1 MQALQLT
8 PRQQRI
14 PTWLRQAGGIA
25 AIVLGA
31 CTPDADPVESQ
42 PLTLGSPS
50 ALLGKRLF
58 EQPLPHTNG
67 RSCATCHVLDQ
78 STTLRPE
85 HVQTLLRDAPDDPLF
100 RRIDADDPAAPEPSY
115 EHLKRGLVRV
125 VLPLADNLDVI
136 DLDGK
141 VVTPPDRTIFVWRGV
156 PSVADTGFTGP
167 FQMDGR
173 EASLESQA
181 QAAIL
186 SHSEGRKAASITLR
200 RLADFERNLFS
211 SSSARLVGTL
221 LRLGVQEEDIL
232 MPELLKP
239 LGAQA
244 RRGREVYQAA
254 CVACHGG
261 ATTDRIERPDAV
273 APFFVALDAAGNVR
287 FERDAQGAPV
297 PLLEPRPDAQFV
309 RVGFS
314 ALTYAGQIGLTQ
326 TFNSDVELPRY
337 RLRFYRDGT
346 RRERWVDL
354 PPVPV
359 TVSGS
364 PFDPRPQLDA
374 QGFPI
379 VGANLLPQ
387 AFTTDPGRA
396 VISGE
401 PADFEAFDT
410 PPLRG
415 IARTAPYFHDNSRE
429 TLREVLD
436 EYSRF
441 VLHTIPALELPA
453 VHPPEQP
460 GGRRESLTPAQKD
473 DLLVFLEQL

>member
-1 MQALQLT
+1 MQALELT
-8 PRQQRI
+8 RRPQRFGN
-14 PTWLRQAGGIA
+14 WLRNGVGIA
-25 AIVLGA
+25 AFMLTA
-31 CTPDADPVESQ
+31 CAADPE
-42 PLTLGSPS
+42 PLEALPLPLASP
-50 ALLGKRLF
+50 AAALGKRLF

-78 STTLRPE
+78 GTTLRPE
-85 HVQTLLRDAPDDPLF
+85 HVETLLREAPDDPLF
-100 RRIDADDPAAPEPSY
+100 RRIDADDPAAAEPSY
-115 EHLKRGLVRV
+115 EHLRRGLVRV

-136 DLDGK
+136 DLEGN
-141 VVTPPDRTIFVWRGV
+141 VITPPDRTIFVWRGV
-156 PSVADTGFTGP
+156 PSVADTAFTGP
-167 FQMDGR
+167 FQLDGR
-173 EASLESQA
+173 ESSLESQA

-186 SHSEGRKAASITLR
+186 SHSEGREASTFTLR
-200 RLADFERNLFS
+200 RLADFERSLFS

-221 LRLGVQEEDIL
+221 LRLGVPEDEII

-254 CVACHGG
+254 CVSCHGG
-261 ATTDRIERPDAV
+261 ATTDRIEQPEAV
-273 APFFVALDAAGNVR
+273 APFFVALDDDGNVR
-287 FERDAQGAPV
+287 FERDAQGAPTPV
-297 PLLEPRPDAQFV
+297 LEPRPDAQFV

-314 ALTYAGQIGLTQ
+314 ALTYAGQIGLTK
-326 TFNSDVELPRY
+326 TFNSSVELPRY
-337 RLRFYRDGT
+337 RLRFYHDGT
-346 RRERWVDL
+346 RRERRVDL

-374 QGFPI
+374 QGLPI
-379 VGANLLPQ
+379 VGPNLLPQ

-396 VISGE
+396 VISGD

-453 VHPPEQP
+453 IHPPEQP
-460 GGRRESLTPAQKD
+460 GGRRESLTPSQKD
-473 DLLVFLEQL
+473 DLLVFLNQL